1 MAGTAKGGGLM
12 NNIYKGCI
20 VQLRSGSPDMV
31 VEGID
36 GHQRIM
42 CVYFDGKNVVQIS
55 LYPSALVVV
64 K

>member
-1 MAGTAKGGGLM
+1 MTE
-12 NNIYKGCI
+12 IYKGDI
-20 VQLRSGSPDMV
+20 VQLRSGSPSMV

-55 LYPSALVVV
+55 LYRSALVVI
-64 K
+64 KQ

>member
-1 MAGTAKGGGLM
+1 MAGIAKVGALM
-12 NNIYKGCI
+12 NNIYKGDI
-20 VQLRSGSPDMV
+20 VQLRSGSPSMV

-55 LYPSALVVV
+55 LYSSALVVV

>member
-1 MAGTAKGGGLM
+1 M

-55 LYPSALVVV
+55 LYPSALTVV

>member
-1 MAGTAKGGGLM
+1 MDE
-12 NNIYKGCI
+12 IYKGAL
-20 VQLRSGSPDMV
+20 VQLRSGSPSMV

-55 LYPSALVVV
+55 LYRSALFVV
-64 K
+64 KK